1 MMQENSKI
9 SFIDKYVPDT
19 MAPLDCMDSILELEV
34 GFGTLEEVLIQR
46 WAPLMRENETLKVSA
61 KFWPSDA
68 LIEKLL
74 TCEGPFAVTKEDGL
88 LLANRGQETTPVLF
102 PCDEDSL
109 LLHYPWDLLRLNEL
123 ILGSVKENKLEG
135 TVREL
140 AVLDGIVHLGEGSVI
155 LPGVYVEGTAIIG
168 KNCKIGPN
176 CYLRGMNY
184 ISSNCHIGQAVEV
197 KNSILMKNVKA
208 GHLSY
213 IGDSI
218 ICPDVNIG
226 AGTITS
232 NLRHDGKKQRSVVN
246 GMLVDTG
253 RRKLGA
259 IIGKDVHT
267 GIHTSIY
274 PGRKIWA
281 GMDTRPGDI
290 IQQDLRNAPE
300 GD

>member
-1 MMQENSKI
+1 MLENAAI
-9 SFIDKYVPDT
+9 TFMDKYIPDT

-34 GFGTLEEVLIQR
+34 GFGTLEETLTQC
-46 WAPLMRENETLKVSA
+46 WAPLMRENEILKVSA

-68 LIEKLL
+68 LMEKLL
-74 TCEGPFAVTKEDGL
+74 TCDEPFAVTTEDGM

-102 PCDEDSL
+102 TCDNDSL
-109 LLHYPWDLLRLNEL
+109 FLRYPWDLLRLNEL
-123 ILGSVKENKLEG
+123 VLASVRENKLEG
-135 TVREL
+135 NVREL
-140 AVLDGIVHLGEGSVI
+140 AVLDGIVHLGEGSEL
-155 LPGVYVEGTAIIG
+155 LPGVYVEGVAMIG

-176 CYLRGMNY
+176 CYLRGLNY
-184 ISSNCHIGQAVEV
+184 IGSNCHIGQTVEV
-197 KNSILMKNVKA
+197 KNSILMSNVKA

-213 IGDSI
+213 IGDSV
-218 ICPDVNIG
+218 ICSDVNIG

-246 GMLVDTG
+246 GTLVDTG

-274 PGRKIWA
+274 PGRKIWS

>member
-1 MMQENSKI
+1 MQEKVNL

-19 MAPLDCMDSILELEV
+19 MAPLDCVESVLELEV
-34 GFGTLEEVLIQR
+34 GFGTLEETLSRR
-46 WAPLMRENETLKVSA
+46 WAPLIRQDETLKVSA

-68 LIEKLL
+68 LMEKLL
-74 TCEGPFAVTKEDGL
+74 ACDAPFAVTTEDGF
-88 LLANRGQETTPVLF
+88 LLANRGQETAPVIF
-102 PCDEDSL
+102 FCDENSL
-109 LLHYPWDLLRLNEL
+109 ILRYPWDLLRLNEM
-123 ILGSVKENKLEG
+123 ILENIKENKIDG

-140 AVLDGIVHLGEGSVI
+140 AVLDGIVQLGEGSEL
-155 LPGVYVEGTAIIG
+155 LPGVYVEGVAIIG

-176 CYLRGMNY
+176 CYLRGYNY
-184 ISSNCHIGQAVEV
+184 IGSDCHIGQAVEV
-197 KNSILMKNVKA
+197 KNSILMSHVKA

-213 IGDSI
+213 LGDSV
-218 ICPDVNIG
+218 ICSDVNIG

-232 NLRHDGKKQRSVVN
+232 NLRHDGKKQKSVVN
-246 GMLVDTG
+246 GVLVDTG
-253 RRKLGA
+253 RRKFGA
-259 IIGKDVHT
+259 VIGRDVHT

-274 PGRKIWA
+274 PGRKIWS

>member
-1 MMQENSKI
+1 MQDNSTI
-9 SFIDKYVPDT
+9 SFMDKYIPDT
-19 MAPLDCMDSILELEV
+19 MAPLDCMDSMLELAV
-34 GFGTLEEVLIQR
+34 GFGTLEETLRKR
-46 WAPLMRENETLKVSA
+46 WAPLMRENEMMKVSA

-74 TCEGPFAVTKEDGL
+74 ACDSPFAVTTDDGL
-88 LLANRGQETTPVLF
+88 LLANRGQETTPVIY

-109 LLHYPWDLLRLNEL
+109 IIRYPWDLLNLNER
-123 ILGSVKENKLEG
+123 ILASVKENEING
-135 TVREL
+135 TIREL
-140 AVLDGIVHLGEGSVI
+140 AVLDGIVHLGEGSEI
-155 LPGVYVEGTAIIG
+155 LPGVYIEGVAIIG

-176 CYLRGMNY
+176 CHLRGFNY
-184 ISSNCHIGQAVEV
+184 IGSDCHIGQAVEV
-197 KNSILMKNVKA
+197 KNSILMNKVKA

-213 IGDSI
+213 LGDSI
-218 ICPDVNIG
+218 ICSDVNIG

-232 NLRHDGKKQRSVVN
+232 NLRHDGKKQKSVVN

-253 RRKLGA
+253 RRKFGA
-259 IIGKDVHT
+259 IIGRDVHT

-290 IQQDLRNAPE
+290 IQQDLRNAPD

>member
-1 MMQENSKI
+1 MQENETI
-9 SFIDKYVPDT
+9 SFIDKYIPDT

-34 GFGTLEEVLIQR
+34 GFGTLEETLRKR
-46 WAPLMRENETLKVSA
+46 WAPLMRENEMLKVSA

-68 LIEKLL
+68 LMEKLL
-74 TCEGPFAVTKEDGL
+74 ACDAPFAVTTEDGL
-88 LLANRGQETTPVLF
+88 LLANRGQETTPVIF

-109 LLHYPWDLLRLNEL
+109 HLHYPWDLLHLNEL
-123 ILGSVKENKLEG
+123 ILAGIKENKLEG
-135 TVREL
+135 SVREQ

-155 LPGVYVEGTAIIG
+155 LPGVYIEGVAVIG

-176 CYLRGMNY
+176 CYLRGCNY
-184 ISSNCHIGQAVEV
+184 IGSDCHIGQAVEV
-197 KNSILMKNVKA
+197 KNSILMSNVKA

-213 IGDSI
+213 LGDSV
-218 ICPDVNIG
+218 ICSHVNIG

-232 NLRHDGKKQRSVVN
+232 NLRHDGKKQKSVVN
-246 GMLVDTG
+246 GVLVDTG
-253 RRKLGA
+253 RRKFGA

-290 IQQDLRNAPE
+290 IQQDLRNAPD

>member
-1 MMQENSKI
+1 MRQGDRAERTHEAHG
-9 SFIDKYVPDT
+9 PDPT
-19 MAPLDCMDSILELEV
+19 AAEPT
-34 GFGTLEEVLIQR
+34 GWKGTLQINGAVVGAPVSSGTKGGAEGCRVL
-46 WAPLMRENETLKVSA
+46 A
-61 KFWPSDA
+61 
-68 LIEKLL
+68 
-74 TCEGPFAVTKEDGL
+74 
-88 LLANRGQETTPVLF
+88 
-102 PCDEDSL
+102 
-109 LLHYPWDLLRLNEL
+109 
-123 ILGSVKENKLEG
+123 SVRENKLEG
-135 TVREL
+135 NVREL
-140 AVLDGIVHLGEGSVI
+140 AVLDGIVHLGEGSEL
-155 LPGVYVEGTAIIG
+155 LPGVYVEGVAMIG

-176 CYLRGMNY
+176 CYLRGLNY
-184 ISSNCHIGQAVEV
+184 IGSNCHIGQAVEV
-197 KNSILMKNVKA
+197 KNSILMSNVKA

-218 ICPDVNIG
+218 ICSDVNIG

-246 GMLVDTG
+246 GTLVDTG

-274 PGRKIWA
+274 PGRKIWS